1 MLRWLSFLI
10 ILFFL
15 AWSALMLSTAPG
27 YMAITYGH
35 WSIEMPLW
43 FGITATIA
51 LFIAL
56 YLSLRVLNGPGL
68 ILRIFKKW
76 RHEHRYESSHRHT
89 LQGLLALA
97 EGDWDKAESLLIKS
111 VKFNEMP
118 LVNYL
123 SAAKAAQALEAYD
136 RRDQYLHYALNST
149 PGAKI
154 AVELTQAE
162 LQYHDGQWEHCL
174 ATLRQIQ
181 QEAPQ
186 HKYMLKLLK
195 QVYFRL
201 ADWFHLLELLPLLK
215 KQKIIDNAQLQ
226 QLSEKAYLE
235 LLLLQLKQ
243 GDQPKLELF
252 WQKLPKALQRRKEW
266 VLPYTHF
273 LLDSHLQD
281 FAEELIR
288 DALKTQFDPDLIALY
303 GQIHSQRLNKQ
314 IDFALSLLKQQ
325 GQEPHILLCLG
336 QLAMADGA
344 LSQASSYLTHSVQV
358 RPLPK
363 TYAILGALSLQLGD
377 KEEAL
382 RCFQQAVVE

>member
-1 MLRWLSFLI
+1 MLRWLSSIII
-10 ILFFL
+10 ILFL
-15 AWSALMLSTAPG
+15 AWSALMLSAAPG

-43 FGITATIA
+43 FGITAVVITC
-51 LFIAL
+51 IAL
-56 YLSLRVLNGPGL
+56 YVLLRLLNGPGL
-68 ILRIFKKW
+68 MLRVFKKW

-123 SAAKAAQALEAYD
+123 AAAKAAQALAAYD
-136 RRDQYLHYALNST
+136 RRDQYLHYALDST

-154 AVELTQAE
+154 AVSLTQAE
-162 LQYHDGQWEHCL
+162 LQYHDEQWEHCL
-174 ATLRQIQ
+174 ATLRHIQ

-186 HKYMLKLLK
+186 HNYMLKLLK
-195 QVYFRL
+195 QVYYHL
-201 ADWFHLLELLPLLK
+201 ADWSHLLDLLPLLK
-215 KQKIIDNAQLQ
+215 KQKIVDNAELQ
-226 QLSEKAYLE
+226 RLSEKAYLE

-243 GDQPKLELF
+243 GDPQKVELF
-252 WQKLPKALQRRKEW
+252 WQKLPKLLQRRKEW
-266 VLPYTHF
+266 VLPRTHF
-273 LLDSHLQD
+273 LLDSHMPDL
-281 FAEELIR
+281 AEELVR
-288 DALKTQFDPDLIALY
+288 DALKAQFEPELVALY

-344 LSQASSYLTHSVQV
+344 LSQASSYLTHSLQV

-363 TYAILGALSLQLGD
+363 TYAVLGALSLQLGD

-382 RCFQQAVVE
+382 RCFQHTVVE

>member
-1 MLRWLSFLI
+1 MLRWLSSI
-10 ILFFL
+10 IIVLFV
-15 AWSALMLSTAPG
+15 AWSALMLSAAPG

-35 WSIEMPLW
+35 WSIETPLW
-43 FGITATIA
+43 FGITAVAVT
-51 LFIAL
+51 FIAL
-56 YLSLRVLNGPGL
+56 YILLRLLNGPGL
-68 ILRIFKKW
+68 ILRVFKKW
-76 RHEHRYESSHRHT
+76 RHEHRYENSHRHT

-111 VKFNEMP
+111 VKFNEIP

-123 SAAKAAQALEAYD
+123 AAAKAAQALGAYD
-136 RRDQYLHYALNST
+136 RRDQYLHYALDST

-154 AVELTQAE
+154 AVGLTQAE
-162 LQYHDGQWEHCL
+162 LQYHDEQWEHCL
-174 ATLRQIQ
+174 ATLRHIQ

-195 QVYFRL
+195 QVYYHL
-201 ADWFHLLELLPLLK
+201 ADWLHLLDLLPLLK
-215 KQKIIDNAQLQ
+215 KQKIVDNAQLQ

-243 GDQPKLELF
+243 GDQQKIELY
-252 WQKLPKALQRRKEW
+252 WQKLPKPLQRRKEW
-266 VLPYTHF
+266 ALPYAHF
-273 LLDSHLQD
+273 LLDSHMPDL
-281 FAEELIR
+281 AEECVR
-288 DALKTQFDPDLIALY
+288 DALKTHFEPELITVY

-314 IDFALSLLKQQ
+314 IDFALSLLKQH

-344 LSQASSYLTHSVQV
+344 LSQANSYLTHSLQV

-363 TYAILGALSLQLGD
+363 TYAVLGALSLQLGN

-382 RCFQQAVVE
+382 RCFQQAVVD

>member
-1 MLRWLSFLI
+1 MLRWLSSILI
-10 ILFFL
+10 VLFL
-15 AWSALMLSTAPG
+15 AWSALMLSAAPG

-43 FGITATIA
+43 FGITAVIVA
-51 LFIAL
+51 FIAL
-56 YLSLRVLNGPGL
+56 YILLRLLNGPGL
-68 ILRIFKKW
+68 ILRVFKKW
-76 RHEHRYESSHRHT
+76 RHEHRYESSHRQT

-111 VKFNEMP
+111 VKFNEIP

-123 SAAKAAQALEAYD
+123 AAAKAAQALEAYD
-136 RRDQYLHYALNST
+136 RRDQYLHYALDST

-154 AVELTQAE
+154 AVGLTQAE
-162 LQYHDGQWEHCL
+162 LQYHDEQWEHCL
-174 ATLRQIQ
+174 ATLRHVQ

-186 HKYMLKLLK
+186 NKYMLKLLK
-195 QVYFRL
+195 QVYYRL
-201 ADWFHLLELLPLLK
+201 ADWSHLLDLLPLLK
-215 KQKIIDNAQLQ
+215 KQKIVDSTQLQ

-243 GDQPKLELF
+243 GDQQKVELY
-252 WQKLPKALQRRKEW
+252 WQKLPKPLQRRKEW
-266 VLPYTHF
+266 VLPCAHF
-273 LLDSHLQD
+273 LLDSHMPDL
-281 FAEELIR
+281 AEELVR
-288 DALKTQFDPDLIALY
+288 DALKAQFDPELIALY

-344 LSQASSYLTHSVQV
+344 LSQASSYLTHSLQV

-363 TYAILGALSLQLGD
+363 TYAVLGALSLQLGD

-382 RCFQQAVVE
+382 RCFQQAVVD